1 MARSAAIYGANSAGK
16 SNLIDAIR
24 VFQQIVRES
33 SRKISIN
40 DKLELVPFRLST
52 KTENQP
58 TEFEIN
64 FIVKGVRYQFGFVAN
79 QERILEEWLLAYQR
93 SDEGSLSRNT
103 RL

>member
-1 MARSAAIYGANSAGK
+1 LARSAAIYGANSAGK

-52 KTENQP
+52 QKLKISPPNLKLT
-58 TEFEIN
+58 
-64 FIVKGVRYQFGFVAN
+64 
-79 QERILEEWLLAYQR
+79 LL
-93 SDEGSLSRNT
+93 
-103 RL
+103 

>member
-1 MARSAAIYGANSAGK
+1 MRSAAIYGANSAGK

-52 KTENQP
+52 KTENQR

-64 FIVKGVRYQFGFVAN
+64 FIVKGVRYQFGFVSN
-79 QERILEEWLLAYQR
+79 QERILEEWLLA
-93 SDEGSLSRNT
+93 
-103 RL
+103 